1 MNVRID
7 VMQQIYY
14 LQRARS
20 RAKNPEFKK
29 LWDNKLKQLL
39 KSTQ

>member
-1 MNVRID
+1 MNVRMD
-7 VMQQIYY
+7 VMRQIYY

-29 LWDNKLKQLL
+29 LWDDKLTQLL
-39 KSTQ
+39 NSTQ